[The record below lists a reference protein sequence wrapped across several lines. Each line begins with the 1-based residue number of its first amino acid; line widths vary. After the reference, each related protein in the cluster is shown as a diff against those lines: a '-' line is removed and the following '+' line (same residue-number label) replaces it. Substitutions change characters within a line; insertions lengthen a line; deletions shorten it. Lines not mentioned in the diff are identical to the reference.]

1 VAQEETSVVSRE
13 EIWEVRFAQAKSR
26 VDAYLSSF
34 GGRLLEGRIVI
45 DETLDEHSM
54 ATHYYP
60 DVVVIK
66 TPDVPESVIAH
77 EWVHVVQ
84 QTLES
89 FRGFRLLHVLLAEG
103 LAEFV
108 TKELYPDHSVKYP
121 SGYELVAALVTDHPD
136 VIRDLLRLNE
146 LALVPE
152 DIDMILANDHVPPY
166 SKDLL
171 GRMADHIQYGIR
183 AANKA
188 GIDDPTFV
196 TLGEEVRAWK
206 FLLDRRF
213 DGVREKVNRAT
224 ETWFEQWLSHEKK
237 ADPEAS
243 TGL

>member
-1 VAQEETSVVSRE
+1 VSHE
-13 EIWEVRFAQAKSR
+13 EIWKVRFAQAKRR
-26 VDAYLSSF
+26 VDAYLSPH
-34 GGRLLEGRIVI
+34 GGRLLEGQIVI
-45 DETLDEHSM
+45 DGTLDEHSI

-60 DVVVIK
+60 DVVAIK

-77 EWVHVVQ
+77 EWVHVVVQ

-108 TKELYPDHSVKYP
+108 TKELYPDHPVKYP
-121 SGYELVAALVTDHPD
+121 SGYELVAALVAAHPD
-136 VIRDLLRLNE
+136 AIRDLLKLND

-152 DIDMILANDHVPPY
+152 DIDNILTNAHVSPY

-171 GRMADHIQYGIR
+171 GRMADHIRYGIR

-206 FLLDRRF
+206 FLLDKRF
-213 DGVREKVNRAT
+213 DRVREKANHAT
-224 ETWFEQWLSHEKK
+224 ETWFEEWLSHEKK
-237 ADPEAS
+237 ADLEAS